1 MMARFGGLV
10 GLWMAIAG
18 DTPAQATVIQLDCKV
33 GARMNSYFQPSRI
46 KVELDTDSGIAQI
59 RDDLTA
65 KVTDGPFKGKI
76 ETFNDIRL
84 TILWRVKSL
93 PRDPKLS
100 YSPTTANELT
110 QRLTVR
116 EGGGGTLV
124 SLTAGQYMNNLREF
138 RADVVCSTG
147 K

>member
-10 GLWMAIAG
+10 GLWIAFAG
-18 DTPAQATVIQLDCKV
+18 VTPAQATVIKLDCKV
-33 GARMNSYFQPSRI
+33 GDRTNTYFQPARI
-46 KVELDTDSGIAQI
+46 KVQLDTETGIAEVS
-59 RDDLTA
+59 DDLTA
-65 KVTDGPFKGKI
+65 KVTSGPVRGKI

-84 TILWRVKSL
+84 TVFWRVKAV

-116 EGGGGTLV
+116 TGGAAALV
-124 SLTAGQYMNNLREF
+124 SMTAGQYMNNLREF
-138 RADVVCSTG
+138 RADVACTAS
-147 K
+147 

>member
-1 MMARFGGLV
+1 MVMRFAGPV
-10 GLWMAIAG
+10 GLWLALMGGAS
-18 DTPAQATVIQLDCKV
+18 QATVIELDCRV
-33 GARMNSYFQPSRI
+33 GERSNKYFQPERI
-46 KVELDTDSGIAQI
+46 QLSLDTDTGKALI

-65 KVTDGPFKGKI
+65 KVKDGPAYGKI

-84 TILWRVKSL
+84 TVYWRVGNV

-116 EGGGGTLV
+116 AGGDATLV
-124 SLTAGQYMNNLREF
+124 SHTAGQYLDNLREF
-138 RADVVCSTG
+138 RTKATCKVLN
-147 K
+147 